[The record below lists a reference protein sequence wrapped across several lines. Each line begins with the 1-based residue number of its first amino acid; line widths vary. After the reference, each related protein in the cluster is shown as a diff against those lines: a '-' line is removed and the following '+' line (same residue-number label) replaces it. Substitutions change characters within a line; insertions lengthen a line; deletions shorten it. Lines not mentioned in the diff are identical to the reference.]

1 MTPMEM
7 IREFSAASG
16 GFTFDETMILLR
28 RRLIMEEAE
37 EVSDELTLFLTG
49 QGQASALAKELAD
62 LLYVVYG
69 TAHTFGIDIERV
81 FAEVHRSNMSKMPAV
96 VRGDG
101 KVLKGPR
108 YTPPDL
114 SFVDETGRR
123 P

>member
-7 IREFSAASG
+7 LREFSAASG

-37 EVSDELTLFLTG
+37 EVRDELTLFLAG

-62 LLYVVYG
+62 VLYVVYG

-81 FAEVHRSNMSKMPAV
+81 FTEVHRSNMSKFPAT
-96 VRGDG
+96 VRYDG
-101 KVLKGPR
+101 KVLKGPN

-114 SFVDETGRR
+114 SFVDES
-123 P
+123 